1 MAPAKSRRMT
11 GLQCSGELRE
21 RQLREVALRSGG
33 LGVDERRTG
42 RRKGDGVAAGAFE
55 KRLSGA
61 GLKGK
66 RERGP
71 CGRVCVEEGEGEGG
85 LGMIVGSSGRPAMAP
100 NRRAWAAPLPREYG
114 RAVGPG

>member
-85 LGMIVGSSGRPAMAP
+85 LGMTVGSSGRPAMAP